1 MKVVIF
7 GGTTEG
13 RQLAEYL
20 IQLNKKQKMQTIE
33 VHVCVASEYG
43 AQVLPEDAAL
53 KVHVGRLEQADM
65 QEFLQAVQA
74 DLCVDATHPYAVIV
88 TQNIYQACK
97 AVEVPYIRVRR
108 EMHTCEASDR
118 VYVEDTQA
126 AVDYLKGATGNILIT
141 TGSKELHLYTQIP
154 DYESRCTARVLPTQ
168 SVVEAC
174 TELGF
179 TGKHLICM
187 QGPFDLEMNLAIA
200 KQGPSAA
207 HIFGTDDLG
216 RDILSRILYGGRY
229 SMSLGFL
236 SVGLGAIVA
245 MVIGSIA
252 GYFGGWVDNL
262 LMRMM
267 DVLSAIPGML
277 LSIIVAAALGTAYH
291 DTVTPK
297 SMTLRT
303 VPVSSMP
310 GFKSFISST
319 SLRRMGAGSSSR
331 GSRPG
336 LLSSFAMSSSVG
348 SPTAHSA
355 AALLRP

>member
-108 EMHTCEASDR
+108 EMHTCEASDS

-126 AVDYLKGATGNILIT
+126 AVDYLRRDRKHSDYDRQQRIT
-141 TGSKELHLYTQIP
+141 FVYA
-154 DYESRCTARVLPTQ
+154 D
-168 SVVEAC
+168 
-174 TELGF
+174 
-179 TGKHLICM
+179 
-187 QGPFDLEMNLAIA
+187 
-200 KQGPSAA
+200 
-207 HIFGTDDLG
+207 
-216 RDILSRILYGGRY
+216 
-229 SMSLGFL
+229 
-236 SVGLGAIVA
+236 
-245 MVIGSIA
+245 
-252 GYFGGWVDNL
+252 
-262 LMRMM
+262 
-267 DVLSAIPGML
+267 
-277 LSIIVAAALGTAYH
+277 
-291 DTVTPK
+291 
-297 SMTLRT
+297 
-303 VPVSSMP
+303 
-310 GFKSFISST
+310 
-319 SLRRMGAGSSSR
+319 
-331 GSRPG
+331 PG
-336 LLSSFAMSSSVG
+336 L
-348 SPTAHSA
+348 
-355 AALLRP
+355 

>member
-43 AQVLPEDAAL
+43 AQVLPDDAAL

-65 QEFLQAVQA
+65 QEFLQKVQA
-74 DLCVDATHPYAVIV
+74 DICVDATHPYAVIV

-97 AVEVPYIRVRR
+97 VVGVPYVRVRR
-108 EMHTCEASDR
+108 EMQEEPGNADSVMQMSGTHIADADGRRYADEISDS
-118 VYVEDTQA
+118 VYVKDTQA
-126 AVDYLKGATGNILIT
+126 AVDYLKGVTGNILIT

-187 QGPFDLEMNLAIA
+187 QGPFDLEMNLATLRYA
-200 KQGPSAA
+200 NADFLVTKASGKNGGYDEKCEAA
-207 HIFGTDDLG
+207 LAAGVHLVVIG
-216 RDILSRILYGGRY
+216 RPREQVEPV
-229 SMSLGFL
+229 MSLAQAEKYL
-236 SVGLGAIVA
+236 TDRIR
-245 MVIGSIA
+245 
-252 GYFGGWVDNL
+252 GGKENQKN
-262 LMRMM
+262 
-267 DVLSAIPGML
+267 GE
-277 LSIIVAAALGTAYH
+277 
-291 DTVTPK
+291 
-297 SMTLRT
+297 
-303 VPVSSMP
+303 
-310 GFKSFISST
+310 
-319 SLRRMGAGSSSR
+319 
-331 GSRPG
+331 
-336 LLSSFAMSSSVG
+336 
-348 SPTAHSA
+348 
-355 AALLRP
+355 

>member
-43 AQVLPEDAAL
+43 AQVLPDDAAL

-65 QEFLQAVQA
+65 QEFLQKVQA
-74 DLCVDATHPYAVIV
+74 DICVDATHPYAVIV

-97 AVEVPYIRVRR
+97 VVGVPYVRVRR
-108 EMHTCEASDR
+108 EMQEEPGNADSVMQMSGTHIADADGKRYTDEASDS

-126 AVDYLKGATGNILIT
+126 AVDYLKGVTGNILIT

-187 QGPFDLEMNLAIA
+187 QGPFDLEMNLATLRYA
-200 KQGPSAA
+200 NADFLVTKASGKNGGYDEKCEAA
-207 HIFGTDDLG
+207 LAAGVHLVVIG
-216 RDILSRILYGGRY
+216 RPKEQVEPV
-229 SMSLGFL
+229 MSLAQSEKYL
-236 SVGLGAIVA
+236 SDMI
-245 MVIGSIA
+245 
-252 GYFGGWVDNL
+252 
-262 LMRMM
+262 
-267 DVLSAIPGML
+267 
-277 LSIIVAAALGTAYH
+277 
-291 DTVTPK
+291 
-297 SMTLRT
+297 
-303 VPVSSMP
+303 
-310 GFKSFISST
+310 
-319 SLRRMGAGSSSR
+319 R
-331 GSRPG
+331 GRKENQKNG
-336 LLSSFAMSSSVG
+336 E
-348 SPTAHSA
+348 
-355 AALLRP
+355 

>member
-53 KVHVGRLEQADM
+53 KVHVGRLEQEDM
-65 QEFLQAVQA
+65 QEFLQEVQA
-74 DLCVDATHPYAVIV
+74 DICVDATHPYAVIV

-97 AVEVPYIRVRR
+97 VVGVPYVRVRR
-108 EMHTCEASDR
+108 EMQEEPGNADSVMQMSGTHIADADGKRYTDEISDS
-118 VYVEDTQA
+118 VYVKDTQA
-126 AVDYLKGATGNILIT
+126 AIDYLKGATGNILIT

-187 QGPFDLEMNLAIA
+187 QGPFDLEMNLATLRYA
-200 KQGPSAA
+200 NADFLVTKASGKNGGYDEKCEAA
-207 HIFGTDDLG
+207 LAAGVHLVVIG
-216 RDILSRILYGGRY
+216 RPKEQVEPV
-229 SMSLGFL
+229 MSLAQAEKYL
-236 SVGLGAIVA
+236 SDMI
-245 MVIGSIA
+245 
-252 GYFGGWVDNL
+252 
-262 LMRMM
+262 
-267 DVLSAIPGML
+267 
-277 LSIIVAAALGTAYH
+277 
-291 DTVTPK
+291 
-297 SMTLRT
+297 
-303 VPVSSMP
+303 
-310 GFKSFISST
+310 
-319 SLRRMGAGSSSR
+319 R
-331 GSRPG
+331 GRKENQKNG
-336 LLSSFAMSSSVG
+336 E
-348 SPTAHSA
+348 
-355 AALLRP
+355 

>member
-43 AQVLPEDAAL
+43 AQVLPDDAAL

-65 QEFLQAVQA
+65 QEFLQKVQA
-74 DLCVDATHPYAVIV
+74 DICVDATHPYAVIV

-97 AVEVPYIRVRR
+97 VVGVPYVRVRR
-108 EMHTCEASDR
+108 EMQEEPGNADSVMQMSGTHIADADGKRYTDEASDS

-126 AVDYLKGATGNILIT
+126 AVDYLKGVTGNILIT

-187 QGPFDLEMNLAIA
+187 QGPFDLEMNLATLRYA
-200 KQGPSAA
+200 NADFLVTKASGKNGGYDEKCEAA
-207 HIFGTDDLG
+207 LAAGVHLVVIG
-216 RDILSRILYGGRY
+216 RPKEQVEPV
-229 SMSLGFL
+229 MSLAQAEKYL
-236 SVGLGAIVA
+236 SDMI
-245 MVIGSIA
+245 
-252 GYFGGWVDNL
+252 
-262 LMRMM
+262 
-267 DVLSAIPGML
+267 
-277 LSIIVAAALGTAYH
+277 
-291 DTVTPK
+291 
-297 SMTLRT
+297 
-303 VPVSSMP
+303 
-310 GFKSFISST
+310 
-319 SLRRMGAGSSSR
+319 R
-331 GSRPG
+331 GRKENQRNG
-336 LLSSFAMSSSVG
+336 E
-348 SPTAHSA
+348 
-355 AALLRP
+355 